1 MATTFVAMTQTYRIL
16 KELGNHRLR
25 KYIYENIAEA
35 IFDSHRITS
44 RFPQDFRTYYERM
57 LNALASEGD
66 DTREPHRAIANQ
78 IGNYLRQNSRALE
91 IEKIGEVTS
100 MNMNGRT
107 SRSSLWKKTA
117 SR

>member
-57 LNALASEGD
+57 LNALASEGNIQD
-66 DTREPHRAIANQ
+66 PHFAIANQ
-78 IGNYLRQNSRALE
+78 IGNYLRLNSQALQ
-91 IEKIGEVTS
+91 IEKIGDATS
-100 MNMNGRT
+100 SNMNGKT

-117 SR
+117 SK

>member
-1 MATTFVAMTQTYRIL
+1 MATTNLCRYDRNLPYPQGA
-16 KELGNHRLR
+16 GH
-25 KYIYENIAEA
+25 IYENIAEPT
-35 IFDSHRITS
+35 FDSHRITS
-44 RFPQDFRTYYERM
+44 RFPEEFRPYYERM
-57 LNALASEGD
+57 LSALAREGD

-78 IGNYLRQNSRALE
+78 IGNYLKRNSRALE

>member
-1 MATTFVAMTQTYRIL
+1 MTETYRIL
-16 KELGNHRLR
+16 KELGNDQLR
-25 KYIYENIAEA
+25 RYIYENIAEQT
-35 IFDSHRITS
+35 FDSHRITS
-44 RFPQDFRTYYERM
+44 RFPEEFRPYYERM
-57 LNALASEGD
+57 LSALAREGD

-78 IGNYLRQNSRALE
+78 IGNYLKRNSRALE

>member
-1 MATTFVAMTQTYRIL
+1 MTETYRIL
-16 KELGNHRLR
+16 KELGNDQLR
-25 KYIYENIAEA
+25 RYIYENIAEPT
-35 IFDSHRITS
+35 FDSHRITS
-44 RFPQDFRTYYERM
+44 RFPEEFRPYYERM
-57 LNALASEGD
+57 LSALARERD

-78 IGNYLRQNSRALE
+78 IGNYLKRNSRSLE